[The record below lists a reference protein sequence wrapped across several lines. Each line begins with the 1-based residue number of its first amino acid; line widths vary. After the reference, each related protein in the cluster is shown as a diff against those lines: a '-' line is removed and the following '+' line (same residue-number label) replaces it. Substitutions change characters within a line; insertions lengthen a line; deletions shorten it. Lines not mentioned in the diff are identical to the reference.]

1 MPGGSR
7 QCQNRPGT
15 RPRSPPATGSL
26 CPRAG
31 VGTAPP
37 RRAPAG
43 MVVDGTGL
51 LVCPPSTPQCPRH
64 SAHPNFQYS
73 HHSQYLPQYPGTPS
87 MPGKSCIFGTPS
99 TPSPLA
105 PPAPLALPAALLLS
119 QYPQNPST
127 PDAPGNSGI
136 PSAPLH
142 TPGCPK
148 VPGTPVL
155 PELMVSLRPPA
166 PLGPPTLPVPWVFQ
180 LPLSPFPR

>member
-119 QYPQNPST
+119 QHPSIPRIPVLLT
-127 PDAPGNSGI
+127 PLAI
-136 PSAPLH
+136 LAY
-142 TPGCPK
+142 
-148 VPGTPVL
+148 PVL
-155 PELMVSLRPPA
+155 PCI
-166 PLGPPTLPVPWVFQ
+166 PLGA
-180 LPLSPFPR
+180 PRCLAPQYSQNSWYP